1 MLFSIGHSATR
12 IGALIFLILA
22 AALVPA
28 AELPQAAA
36 YEELVLEVRVNGQ
49 DLNEMLVVLRD
60 ESGGYWLD
68 AADFARLRLNP
79 PIATAHEQGQRR
91 YLPLSALRGAQL
103 SVDASLSRLDVQ
115 APAGAFLEQ
124 RIAAPNLAR
133 DAPAPAATGMF
144 ANYQLSAQRIG
155 SENSGGAYAELG
167 LFSNYGVLTS
177 STAARYVAG
186 VTHNVR
192 LDTTLTRDFPSNM
205 QTLTL
210 GDSVTDPGAWGSALR
225 FAGVRFARNFGIRP
239 DLVTTPLLTASGS
252 AVVPSAVD
260 VFVNNQRVYSQQ
272 VQPGPFTIDQLPA
285 VTGAGDVNIVVRDA
299 LGREQVL
306 TQSFYSSPVLLAAGL
321 NQYSFA
327 SGKIRENYALTGF
340 DYGPWTGGANFRHGF
355 NDYLTME
362 AHAEYLQDQGH
373 AAGLDGALRLGNA
386 GVATATLA
394 AGGDS
399 SDNGWLGGLGFE
411 RVGQRASFG
420 LGARYATQ
428 GFHRAAT
435 FNAATAE
442 PRLAGIAH
450 AGLSLGRAGTVAF
463 ALAGRKYY
471 DGRYEQTVSLT
482 HSVRVGNA
490 GNLNLL
496 LSRDSGA
503 RPASSGFLTFSTAL
517 GSRRSFEST
526 AEGYHAA
533 TDTRQD
539 LRASMTQA
547 APVGLGSGWRISAA
561 QSGNYDALW
570 QQRMPAVDLEL
581 QAARSYGTSGQNLQL
596 RGGATWL
603 DGSLRAMRA
612 VDSSFAVVDV
622 DGIAGIPVY
631 VENQL
636 VTHTDA
642 HGRALLHNLISYEP
656 NRISIAPEDLPLNT
670 SVDSRSLVIQPA
682 YRSGVIA
689 RFPVQHI
696 SPAVFRL
703 HLADGS
709 PVPAGASVQLN
720 GGTFPVALEGMTYVT
735 TLDHGVGGT
744 ATWTGGRCTF
754 RVESPP
760 VDDPMPDM
768 GDIVCRTATPGAP

>member
-1 MLFSIGHSATR
+1 MPRPQPCVSPGHSGTR
-12 IGALIFLILA
+12 LGALIYLILA
-22 AALVPA
+22 AAFA
-28 AELPQAAA
+28 QSAELSQATA

-79 PIATAHEQGQRR
+79 PLAPAHEQGQRR

-103 SVDASLSRLDVQ
+103 SVDASLSRLDLQ

-124 RIAAPNLAR
+124 RMAAPNSAR

-192 LDTTLTRDFPSNM
+192 LDTTLTRDFPAGL

-327 SGKIRENYALTGF
+327 AGKIRENYALTGF
-340 DYGPWTGGANFRHGF
+340 DYGPWTGSANLRHGF

-373 AAGLDGALRLGNA
+373 AAGLDGALRIGNA
-386 GVATATLA
+386 GVATATVA

-399 SDNGWLGGLGFE
+399 ADNGWLGGLGFE

-420 LGARYATQ
+420 VARAM
-428 GFHRAAT
+428 R
-435 FNAATAE
+435 
-442 PRLAGIAH
+442 R
-450 AGLSLGRAGTVAF
+450 
-463 ALAGRKYY
+463 
-471 DGRYEQTVSLT
+471 
-482 HSVRVGNA
+482 
-490 GNLNLL
+490 
-496 LSRDSGA
+496 RDSTA
-503 RPASSGFLTFSTAL
+503 PPRSTPPP
-517 GSRRSFEST
+517 RSPS
-526 AEGYHAA
+526 
-533 TDTRQD
+533 
-539 LRASMTQA
+539 L
-547 APVGLGSGWRISAA
+547 PVS
-561 QSGNYDALW
+561 
-570 QQRMPAVDLEL
+570 RMPA
-581 QAARSYGTSGQNLQL
+581 
-596 RGGATWL
+596 
-603 DGSLRAMRA
+603 
-612 VDSSFAVVDV
+612 
-622 DGIAGIPVY
+622 
-631 VENQL
+631 
-636 VTHTDA
+636 
-642 HGRALLHNLISYEP
+642 
-656 NRISIAPEDLPLNT
+656 
-670 SVDSRSLVIQPA
+670 
-682 YRSGVIA
+682 
-689 RFPVQHI
+689 
-696 SPAVFRL
+696 
-703 HLADGS
+703 
-709 PVPAGASVQLN
+709 
-720 GGTFPVALEGMTYVT
+720 
-735 TLDHGVGGT
+735 
-744 ATWTGGRCTF
+744 
-754 RVESPP
+754 
-760 VDDPMPDM
+760 
-768 GDIVCRTATPGAP
+768 